1 MSIFSGLKDR
11 DDSVNYGSREHSAK
25 SYPRARRLEVSSN
38 VKDNKNESM
47 DET

>member
-1 MSIFSGLKDR
+1 MSILNGLKDR
-11 DDSVNYGSREHSAK
+11 DDSVNYGNHEHGAK

-38 VKDNKNESM
+38 VKDNKNESL